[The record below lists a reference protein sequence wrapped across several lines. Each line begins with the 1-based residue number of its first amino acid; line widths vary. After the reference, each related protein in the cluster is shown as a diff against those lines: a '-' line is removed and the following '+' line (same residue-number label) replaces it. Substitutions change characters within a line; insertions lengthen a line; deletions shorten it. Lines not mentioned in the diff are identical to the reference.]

1 MIISMIVAAD
11 EKNGIG
17 HNNQLLCHLP
27 ADLKFFKQTT
37 TGHCIVMGR
46 KTYESIGKPL
56 PNRTN
61 IIISSNPQFKADGI
75 VSVSS
80 LQSAVNYAKEMGETE
95 LMITGGATIYD
106 QAMPMVDKIYLTRI
120 HHTFIEA
127 DTFFSGIDETKFMLV
142 KTQPQE
148 ADNVNEYGF
157 SFEVWE
163 RRV

>member
-1 MIISMIVAAD
+1 MILSIIVAAD

-17 HNNQLLCHLP
+17 TNNQLLCHLP
-27 ADLKFFKQTT
+27 ADLKYFKQTT

-61 IIISSNPQFKADGI
+61 IVISTNSAFAAEGI
-75 VSVSS
+75 EVVHS
-80 LQSAVNYAKEMGETE
+80 LESAISLAREKGETE
-95 LMITGGATIYD
+95 LMITGGASIYK

-127 DTFFSGIDETKFMLV
+127 DTFFTGVNEAEFMLV

-148 ADNVNEYGF
+148 ADSNNEYGF

-163 RRV
+163 RR